1 MKKAKNSNNNLIIR
15 IILNALIDVVLIS
28 SSIFSFFIF
37 RDLLL
42 FISFIV
48 TAISILLIVYF
59 LFFLVINYYKARVI
73 EIEVDDKNLMVKRN
87 NGIETYNFNT
97 LYQYKKYYKDS
108 NLIGFKLYFNDGKVN
123 LNRIDTELINKID
136 TIIEGENEN

>member
-42 FISFIV
+42 FIAFIV

-73 EIEVDDKNLMVKRN
+73 EIEVDDKNLIIKRN
-87 NGIETYNFNT
+87 NGIETYSFNT

-123 LNRIDTELINKID
+123 LNRIDSELINKID
-136 TIIEGENEN
+136 TIIEGDNEN